1 MRARLSIAVLAATAS
16 LSLAPRG
23 GLARPPRLRPVAQ
36 HTNSGDVHDVLVAG
50 DRIWVAS
57 SGGIAIHR
65 RSDGNFR
72 RKITAADG
80 LPSNGVRALLELE
93 DGSLLAGC
101 DYGTALLEIDGE
113 GRIQVEELERRAAG
127 EAFDPILDA
136 CRDRKGP
143 LLLGFQSGPIRI
155 DAGRDEGIAV
165 SRPSPRRGA
174 WSAAAVDGAGRLA
187 LGALDGRIE
196 IRDDVDAASLSL
208 RLEDPLIALA
218 PLPEGFLAA
227 TGRALLE
234 LSGGRVRPVERP
246 DGTGA
251 RRPIDAVALAADRDG
266 VLVGTASGEILR
278 YRNHEPTAVAVAGG
292 RIAALAAGPDAIWVG
307 VGREGLHRV
316 DPAGG
321 GVSDALRPPGE
332 ICSNHVTHLARHRG
346 VLVAATFDQGACALR
361 DGRWEPLAE
370 LPSPYVH
377 GLASDGERLWVTS
390 SGGIS
395 RYDRELRPLPI
406 GEEDP
411 PALRE
416 AARIAAT
423 AAVSGRR
430 GEVWINGPL
439 GLLRISRSPEGLRVR
454 SIGWRDGVPPQ
465 LTALAH
471 DSGSVLLGSEVR
483 GVTELEPDAGDRSLY
498 LDPVHLPE
506 AWVMDVAAAEPDG
519 FWVGTCQRGVARV
532 RAEGGRNFGRAQG
545 MPDERIIAL
554 AADEEGVFA
563 ATLGG
568 PAWIGEDGRVESY
581 AELRGLPDPRGAA
594 LLLEEEALW
603 LGTEMGLVRL
613 AHLPSDRADR

>member
-1 MRARLSIAVLAATAS
+1 MKARVELLAIALLCAAS
-16 LSLAPRG
+16 LWLAPCR
-23 GLARPPRLRPVAQ
+23 GLARPPLLRPVAQ
-36 HTNSGDVHDVLVAG
+36 HTNSGDVHDLLVAG
-50 DRIWVAS
+50 DRIWVAT

-65 RSDGNFR
+65 RSDGRFR
-72 RKITAADG
+72 RKITSADG
-80 LPSNGVRALLELE
+80 LPSNGVRTLLELE

-101 DYGTALLEIDGE
+101 DYGTALLEVDGE
-113 GRIQVEELERRAAG
+113 GQIRVETIERRAAG

-136 CRDRKGP
+136 CRDRGGS
-143 LLLGFQSGPIRI
+143 LLLGFQSGPIRVETGP
-155 DAGRDEGIAV
+155 DDGVVLSKAGRLG
-165 SRPSPRRGA
+165 GA
-174 WSAAAVDGAGRLA
+174 WSAVAIDGAGRLA
-187 LGALDGRIE
+187 LGALDGGIE
-196 IRDDVDAASLSL
+196 IRDDGDRAARAL
-208 RLEDPLIALA
+208 RLQDPVIALA
-218 PLPEGFLAA
+218 PLRDGFLAA

-234 LSGGRVRPVERP
+234 LRGGRVRPVERP
-246 DGTGA
+246 GGAGA

-278 YRNHEPTAVAVAGG
+278 YRDRELSVLAVAGG
-292 RIAALAAGPDAIWVG
+292 RISALAAGPDAIWVG
-307 VGREGLHRV
+307 VGREGLHRI

-321 GVSDALRPPGE
+321 DVSGALRPPGE

-377 GLASDGERLWVTS
+377 GLASDGEWLWVAS

-395 RYDRELRPLPI
+395 RYDRELGPLPI

-423 AAVSGRR
+423 AAVSGRS

-439 GLLRISRSPEGLRVR
+439 GLLQISRSPEGLRVKN
-454 SIGWRDGVPPQ
+454 IGWRDGVPPQ
-465 LTALAH
+465 VTALAH
-471 DSGSVLLGSEVR
+471 DDGVVLLGSEVR
-483 GVTELEPDAGDRSLY
+483 GVTELEPDAADHSLY

-506 AWVMDVAAAEPDG
+506 AWVMDVAAAEPGG

-532 RAEGGRNFGRAQG
+532 SDESGRGFGRAQG

-554 AADEEGVFA
+554 AADEKGVFA

-568 PAWIGEDGRVESY
+568 PAWIGENGRVESY
-581 AELRGLPDPRGAA
+581 AELQGLPDPRGAA
-594 LLLEEEALW
+594 LLLEEEDLW

-613 AHLPSDRADR
+613 ERVPSP